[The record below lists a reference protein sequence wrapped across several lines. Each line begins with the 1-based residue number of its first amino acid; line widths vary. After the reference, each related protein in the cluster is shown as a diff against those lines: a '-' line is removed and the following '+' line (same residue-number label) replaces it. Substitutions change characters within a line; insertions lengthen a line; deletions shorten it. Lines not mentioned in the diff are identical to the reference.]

1 MSDHLDSNW
10 YREYL
15 AKRGEKDGDAKTTRA
30 KKEWDEALTALTPE
44 EKKQRE
50 KEADDRDFVYLESP
64 KEVFSVVRQAWKLVE
79 TSGVVDL
86 VQRWRVEDGLRA
98 NKGGRKRIVS
108 IHVALTLWV
117 LLLSLIHI

>member
-1 MSDHLDSNW
+1 MSDHLDYNW

-30 KKEWDEALTALTPE
+30 KKEWDEALTELTPE

-64 KEVFSVVRQAWKLVE
+64 KEVFSVVRRAWNCLLY
-79 TSGVVDL
+79 TSDAAD
-86 VQRWRVEDGLRA
+86 E
-98 NKGGRKRIVS
+98 
-108 IHVALTLWV
+108 
-117 LLLSLIHI
+117 